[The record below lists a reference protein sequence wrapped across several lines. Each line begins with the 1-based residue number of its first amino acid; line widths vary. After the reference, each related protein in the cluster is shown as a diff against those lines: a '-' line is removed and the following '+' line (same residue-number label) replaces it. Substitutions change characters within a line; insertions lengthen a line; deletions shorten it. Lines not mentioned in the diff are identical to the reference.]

1 MATKIAK
8 VTKRVVPMTASAA
21 NSDERKR
28 YSAFKR
34 GDVLIF
40 VVSPIALILGFLL
53 FLWWRKTSA
62 DPNLRLV
69 AQVTDNISVELVA
82 AAQHTGQSTPYTKWW
97 KPNGL
102 PAEGMVEEAP
112 GIALGETLPNTR
124 LFLFGVSERRPSVEP
139 ALSGLILTGNTVC
152 TDRRGDGKTAIVVAT
167 IAPTMFST
175 SSCGVKVASL
185 GRQNVGVLT
194 PEKSSFDST
203 VHGQFAVIEIGKT
216 VDLVP
221 EERRNPRSIWA
232 VKITEEASDPN
243 RTSNWRVEAR
253 DKTGRWMEKES
264 VYHGS
269 PGPICDYWQLDG
281 DDWATVT
288 VERTVYDKEV
298 VFDGVSAFEGTLTSP
313 RVDYVG
319 PVRSK

>member
-1 MATKIAK
+1 MLMTDSAT
-8 VTKRVVPMTASAA
+8 
-21 NSDERKR
+21 NSDEGKR
-28 YSAFKR
+28 HSAFKR

-40 VVSPIALILGFLL
+40 IVFPIVLILGFLL
-53 FLWWRKTSA
+53 FQWLRKTYA

-69 AQVTDNISVELVA
+69 AHVTDDISVELVA
-82 AAQHTGQSTPYTKWW
+82 VTQHTGQSTSYTKWW

-102 PAEGMVEEAP
+102 PAKGIVEEAP
-112 GIALGETLPNTR
+112 GIALGKTMPDTR

-139 ALSGLILTGNTVC
+139 ALSGLILTGNTVG
-152 TDRRGDGKTAIVVAT
+152 TDRSSDGKTAIVVAT

-175 SSCGVKVASL
+175 SSCGLKVASL

-194 PEKSSFDST
+194 PEKPSFDST

-232 VKITEEASDPN
+232 VKITEEASDQN
-243 RTSNWRVEAR
+243 RTSSWRIEAR

-264 VYHGS
+264 VYHSS
-269 PGPICDYWQLDG
+269 PGPICDYWQLEG

-298 VFDGVSAFEGTLTSP
+298 VFVGVSAFEGSLASP